1 MGEYIGSYCMDNL
14 SMALHCVWTTDSFS
28 DCLLK
33 VVNMCGDSDTV
44 AAVAGQIAG
53 AIYGASAVTS
63 RWLDLLEQWDHGDI
77 AFKAWLLFHSDDEQ
91 LMRKALRLRVPP
103 KPPDTEGKQ

>member
-1 MGEYIGSYCMDNL
+1 MGEKYGWQLERHWDWKNASFRYAPGRASENAEYIGSYCMDNL
-14 SMALHCVWTTDSFS
+14 SMALHCVWTTGSFS

-33 VVNMCGDSDTV
+33 VVNMGGDSDTV

-63 RWLDLLEQWDHGDI
+63 RWRDLLEQWDHGEI
-77 AFKAWLLFHSDDEQ
+77 AFKA
-91 LMRKALRLRVPP
+91 
-103 KPPDTEGKQ
+103 